1 MEIGKNLNKKGKKMT
16 SKNILIEIKD
26 KIGIIVLNRP
36 GKRNTF
42 DIPFAKALNEAL
54 LELDNHDAIRVI
66 IIKSSGKHFS
76 TGISLEEFK
85 DKNAVEYREFI
96 HLMDE
101 HNHTIARMKK
111 PVIAS
116 VRGYAVAN
124 GAGLAYASDFTIAS
138 EDAKF
143 GTTAINLG
151 LICLGPAVPLSRLV
165 GRKKTLEL
173 ILSGDIIS
181 AKEAEK
187 LGLVNH
193 VVPSDKLEEETL
205 EWAEKFAQ
213 KSPLA
218 LEVGKRGIY
227 QMQDMPYHEAID
239 YMGELFASL
248 CLTEDAREGVNAFL
262 EKRKPAW
269 KKR

>member
-1 MEIGKNLNKKGKKMT
+1 MPDK
-16 SKNILIEIKD
+16 SILIEKKD
-26 KIGIIVLNRP
+26 KIGFIILNRP
-36 GKRNTF
+36 EKRNTF
-42 DIPFAKALNEAL
+42 NVPFAKELNGALWE
-54 LELDNHDAIRVI
+54 LEREDDIRVI
-66 IIKSSGKHFS
+66 VIKAAGKDFS
-76 TGISLEEFK
+76 TGIALDEFK
-85 DKNAVEYREFI
+85 DKNASEYREFI

-111 PVIAS
+111 LVISS
-116 VRGYAVAN
+116 VKGYAIAN
-124 GAGLAYASDFTIAS
+124 GAGLVYASDFTIAA

-173 ILSGDIIS
+173 ILTGDIIS
-181 AKEAEK
+181 AQEAEK

-193 VVPSDKLEEETL
+193 VVPSGELEEKTM

-218 LEVGKRGIY
+218 LQIGKKGIY
-227 QMQDMPYHEAID
+227 QMQDLPYHQAID
-239 YMGELFASL
+239 CMGELFASL
-248 CLTEDAREGVNAFL
+248 CLTEDAKEGVQAFL
-262 EKRKPAW
+262 EKRKPLW

>member
-1 MEIGKNLNKKGKKMT
+1 MA

-26 KIGIIVLNRP
+26 KIGIIILNQP
-36 GKRNTF
+36 EKRNTF
-42 DIPFAKALNEAL
+42 SVPFAKELNAALWN
-54 LELDNHDAIRVI
+54 LEKNNDVRVI
-66 IIKSSGKHFS
+66 IIKAAGKHFS
-76 TGISLEEFK
+76 TGIALDEFN
-85 DKNAVEYREFI
+85 KNCAEYQEFI

-111 PVIAS
+111 IVITS
-116 VRGYAVAN
+116 VKGYAVAN
-124 GAGLAYASDFTIAS
+124 GAGLVYASDFTIAA

-181 AKEAEK
+181 AREAER
-187 LGLVNH
+187 LGLVNQ
-193 VVPSDKLEEETL
+193 VVPPEELEEQTMI
-205 EWAEKFAQ
+205 WAQ
-213 KSPLA
+213 KFSQKSQLA
-218 LEVGKRGIY
+218 LAIGKRGIY
-227 QMQDMPYHEAID
+227 QMQDLPYHEAID

-248 CLTEDAREGVNAFL
+248 CLTEDAKEGVQAFL
-262 EKRKPAW
+262 EKRKPVW
-269 KKR
+269 KGR

>member
-1 MEIGKNLNKKGKKMT
+1 MSG
-16 SKNILIEIKD
+16 KNILVERKDEIGF
-26 KIGIIVLNRP
+26 ITLNRP
-36 GKRNTF
+36 EKSNTF
-42 DIPFAKALNEAL
+42 NVPFAKELNSAL
-54 LELDNHDAIRVI
+54 LELEREDDVRVI
-66 IIKSSGKHFS
+66 IIKAAGKHFS
-76 TGISLEEFK
+76 TGIALEEFK
-85 DKNAVEYREFI
+85 DKNTSEYREFI

-111 PVIAS
+111 LVITS
-116 VRGYAVAN
+116 VKGYAIAN
-124 GAGLAYASDFTIAS
+124 GAGLVYASDFTIAS

-173 ILSGDIIS
+173 ILTGDIIS
-181 AKEAEK
+181 AQEAEK

-193 VVPSDKLEEETL
+193 VVPSEKLEEKTI

-213 KSPLA
+213 KSSLA
-218 LEVGKRGIY
+218 LQIGKRGIY
-227 QMQDMPYHEAID
+227 QMQDLPYHQAID

-248 CLTEDAREGVNAFL
+248 CMSQDAKEGVQAFL
-262 EKRKPAW
+262 EKRKPLW
-269 KKR
+269 KKH

>member
-1 MEIGKNLNKKGKKMT
+1 MSG
-16 SKNILIEIKD
+16 KNILVERKD
-26 KIGIIVLNRP
+26 KIGFITLNRP
-36 GKRNTF
+36 EKSNTF
-42 DIPFAKALNEAL
+42 NIPFAKELNGALWE
-54 LELDNHDAIRVI
+54 LEREDDIRVI
-66 IIKSSGKHFS
+66 VIKATGKHFS
-76 TGISLEEFK
+76 TGIALDEFK
-85 DKNAVEYREFI
+85 DKDASEYRKFI

-111 PVIAS
+111 MVITS
-116 VRGYAVAN
+116 VKGYAIAN

-173 ILSGDIIS
+173 ILTGDIIS
-181 AKEAEK
+181 AQEAEK

-193 VVPSDKLEEETL
+193 VVPSEELEGKTM

-218 LEVGKRGIY
+218 LQIGKRGIY
-227 QMQDMPYHEAID
+227 QMQDLPYHQAID

-248 CLTEDAREGVNAFL
+248 CLTEDAKEGVQAFL
-262 EKRKPAW
+262 KKRKPLW
-269 KKR
+269 KKH

>member
-1 MEIGKNLNKKGKKMT
+1 MT
-16 SKNILIEIKD
+16 SKNILIEVKD
-26 KIGIIVLNRP
+26 NIGIITLNQPER
-36 GKRNTF
+36 RNTF
-42 DIPFAKALNEAL
+42 NTPFAKELNAALIQ
-54 LELDNHDAIRVI
+54 LEYDDNVRVI
-66 IIKSSGKHFS
+66 VVKASGKHFS
-76 TGISLEEFK
+76 TGIALDEFK
-85 DKNAVEYREFI
+85 DKTADEYREFI

-116 VRGYAVAN
+116 VKGYAVAN
-124 GAGLAYASDFTIAS
+124 GAGLAYACDFTIAA

-181 AKEAEK
+181 AKEAER

-193 VVPSDKLEEETL
+193 VVPTDELEEKTF
-205 EWAEKFAQ
+205 EWASKFAQ

-218 LEVGKRGIY
+218 LEIGKRGIY
-227 QMQDMPYHEAID
+227 QMQDLPYHDAID

-248 CLTEDAREGVNAFL
+248 CITEDAKEGVQAFL
-262 EKRKPAW
+262 EKRKPDW
-269 KKR
+269 KKK

>member
-1 MEIGKNLNKKGKKMT
+1 MI
-16 SKNILIEIKD
+16 SKNILIKIKD
-26 KIGIIVLNRP
+26 KIGIIILNQP
-36 GKRNTF
+36 EKRNTF
-42 DIPFAKALNEAL
+42 NVPFAMELNSAL
-54 LELDNHDAIRVI
+54 LQLDNDDNIRVI
-66 IIKSSGKHFS
+66 IIKAAGKHFS
-76 TGISLEEFK
+76 TGISLDEFK
-85 DKNAVEYREFI
+85 KKTAVEYREFI

-101 HNHTIARMKK
+101 HNHTISRMKK
-111 PVIAS
+111 MVIAS
-116 VRGYAVAN
+116 VKGYAVAN
-124 GAGLAYASDFTIAS
+124 GAGLAYASDFTIAA

-181 AKEAEK
+181 AQEAER

-193 VVPSDKLEEETL
+193 VVPSGELEERTM

-218 LEVGKRGIY
+218 LKIGKQGIY
-227 QMQDMPYHEAID
+227 QMQDLPYHEAID

-248 CLTEDAREGVNAFL
+248 CLTEDAQEGVRAFL
-262 EKRKPAW
+262 EKRKPDW
-269 KKR
+269 KKQ